1 MFSNWKWWPHTLK
14 GHQFVQYGLEKHQ
27 IPSDETNKILFHAMY
42 EEGQNIS
49 LVDTLLSIAQTHF
62 PAWDV
67 VDLRDYLEANKGA
80 ALVKQEI
87 ALGRRRYGISG
98 VPFFV
103 IGREGGTSQPYG
115 MSGAQSP
122 STLLRVL
129 EDVANEMDE
138 DDDE

>member
-1 MFSNWKWWPHTLK
+1 
-14 GHQFVQYGLEKHQ
+14 
-27 IPSDETNKILFHAMY
+27 MY

-87 ALGRRRYGISG
+87 ALGRRR
-98 VPFFV
+98 
-103 IGREGGTSQPYG
+103 EGGTSQPYG